1 MNNDASNIMKSRYAK
16 KAARVKTK
24 EIRRKYRQE
33 VHGRYYYLIKGFLIS
48 ILISVPLF
56 FILALAMRTTDFP
69 EEYMPPALLTTV
81 LASIVVASFYATAAA
96 KANGWF
102 NGTLIGLFY
111 MLILIII
118 RWCLEGRV
126 SLNKDVLTMLLAGLL
141 IGSLCGMAGLNLG
154 ERIRNALRRSK

>member
-56 FILALAMRTTDFP
+56 FILALAMRITDFP
-69 EEYMPPALLTTV
+69 KEYMPPALLTTV

-154 ERIRNALRRSK
+154 ERIRNALRKSK

>member
-56 FILALAMRTTDFP
+56 FILALAMRITDFSP

-102 NGTLIGLFY
+102 NGTLTVFST
-111 MLILIII
+111 
-118 RWCLEGRV
+118 C
-126 SLNKDVLTMLLAGLL
+126 
-141 IGSLCGMAGLNLG
+141 
-154 ERIRNALRRSK
+154 

>member
-1 MNNDASNIMKSRYAK
+1 
-16 KAARVKTK
+16 
-24 EIRRKYRQE
+24 
-33 VHGRYYYLIKGFLIS
+33 
-48 ILISVPLF
+48 
-56 FILALAMRTTDFP
+56 MRITDFP